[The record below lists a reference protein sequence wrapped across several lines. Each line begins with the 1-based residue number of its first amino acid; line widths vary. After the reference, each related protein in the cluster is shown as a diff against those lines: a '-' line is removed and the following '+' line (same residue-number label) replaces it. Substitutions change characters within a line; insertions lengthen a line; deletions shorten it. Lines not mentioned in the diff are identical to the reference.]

1 MVLERKYDE
10 KRLFCRME
18 INAEI
23 TFTVPGEDNSYTG
36 QCINLSHSGIM
47 FIAGQALPEGE
58 SLEVTIDTKSD
69 KFQPM
74 EALVEIIRVEPS
86 GENRYTT
93 AGIIKEYK

>member
-1 MVLERKYDE
+1 MLSKRKYDE

-23 TFTVPGEDNSYTG
+23 TFTVPGEDTSYTG
-36 QCINLSHSGIM
+36 HCMNLSHSGIM

-74 EALVEIIRVEPS
+74 EALIEIIRVEPS

>member
-58 SLEVTIDTKSD
+58 SLEVIIDTRSD
-69 KFQPM
+69 KLQPM
-74 EALVEIIRVEPS
+74 EALVEIIRVEPL
-86 GENRYTT
+86 EDNQYKT
-93 AGIIKEYK
+93 AAIIKEFK